1 MADYIPILDTQIAP
15 DAPLTAALAAQW
27 RDNPIAIARGAAG
40 APRIVPAALD
50 RAYVWSGGGLG
61 QGNQISLGWDG
72 GRLLAAVDGSFQGTI
87 HTSSMGWSWTGTY
100 AILHNNNAHVIQHN
114 AVVPGSQLRR
124 GLDFE
129 TAVLSSTAAVN
140 FGSWRAMMDVRG
152 VQGDNLSP
160 GLFLRVS

>member
-50 RAYVWSGGGLG
+50 RRYVQSHLG
-61 QGNQISLGWDG
+61 HGNQISLGWDG
-72 GRLLAAVDGSFQGTI
+72 VGIIAAVDVTSWGTI
-87 HTSSMGWSWTGTY
+87 HSSILQWASVGTY
-100 AILHNNNAHVIQHN
+100 AILHNNNAHVIPHN
-114 AVVPGSQLRR
+114 VVVPGSQLRR
-124 GLDFE
+124 GLGFE
-129 TAVLSSTAAVN
+129 TAVLSGTAAVN
-140 FGSWRAMMDVRG
+140 FGSWRAMMDVPR
-152 VQGDNLSP
+152 VQGDALSP